1 MKKQGEDAPRAM
13 GQLTADNP
21 VQDLDSGAGPT
32 IVGGQPPAEG
42 KSIKG
47 VPVGIER
54 VLYLAATEPELRAAL
69 LKDGADRPA
78 LVQARGLVMRDSEL
92 AMLRFIPGTQL
103 AANIAG
109 VDTSP
114 ANVERRTFMRAVAT
128 GALAITS
135 AEAFSGCD
143 DAVDGNRPMDQG
155 PSRDSTGI
163 RPDWYGPAADAGV
176 RMDIPPP
183 DAPRFHP
190 DMGIR
195 PADGEPPDQSNLV
208 EVSVPSLDSTG
219 TRPGK
224 DGS

>member
-1 MKKQGEDAPRAM
+1 MKTKGEDAPRAM

-21 VQDLDSGAGPT
+21 ATAGPT
-32 IVGGQPPAEG
+32 IVGGQPPRQG
-42 KSIKG
+42 QSLKG

-54 VLYLAATEPELRAAL
+54 VLFLAAVEPDLRQAL
-69 LKDGADRPA
+69 LAQGADR
-78 LVQARGLVMRDSEL
+78 QAVVRERGLAMRESEL
-92 AMLRFIPGTQL
+92 AMLRFIPSSQL
-103 AANIAG
+103 EANISG
-109 VDTSP
+109 VDTSE
-114 ANVERRTFMRAVAT
+114 ANVERRTFMRAVAAGAVAVT
-128 GALAITS
+128 GAEVFT
-135 AEAFSGCD
+135 GCD
-143 DAVDGNRPMDQG
+143 DAVDGSRPIDQG

-190 DMGIR
+190 DMGSR
-195 PADGEPPDQSNLV
+195 PNTDGEPPDQSTV

-219 TRPGK
+219 IRPGK